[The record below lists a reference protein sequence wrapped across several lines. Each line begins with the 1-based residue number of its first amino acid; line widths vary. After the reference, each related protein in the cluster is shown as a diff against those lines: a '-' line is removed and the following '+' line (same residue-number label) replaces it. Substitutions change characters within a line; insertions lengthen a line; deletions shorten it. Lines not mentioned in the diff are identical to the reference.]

1 MHRLPSLCLFLP
13 VLAAILAVP
22 ALNQT
27 RAAELVA
34 PTFAKDVA
42 PILNA
47 RCVSCHRPNQI
58 GPMTLTSYAEARPW
72 ARAIKREV
80 VARRMP
86 PWGADRKY
94 GKFKNDWSLSLAQV
108 DAIAAWVDA
117 GAPMGDA
124 KDLPP
129 APIFSDGGWDRG
141 LPDAVIEIP
150 EQQLPA
156 GGTIDS
162 PSFIVPNPFAK
173 DVWIQ
178 GSQVLP
184 GNRQVVHHVSPH
196 IVKLPAGA
204 VIKEDQKA
212 YWSDGRPLRRSE
224 FPVYAAIGEAIPDRD
239 AAKLGAYLPGRGL
252 EWYPEGTARRLP
264 KDAYVELNVHY
275 QPSGK
280 RETDRTRL
288 GLYLAK
294 QPVRRE
300 IRNGGGVDPAGFR
313 EVAGRQTP
321 SGGIPNIPP
330 FAANFQV
337 SGSTLFTRPA
347 TLYALSPHMH
357 LRGKDMTFILVHPD
371 GREEILLSVPKF
383 DFNWQLIY
391 ELATPLTLLPG
402 SRLRA
407 IAHYDNSAGNRYN
420 PAPDRAVQWSQES
433 WDEMFSPEIR
443 FTYDDI
449 DLTTVPSQ

>member
-1 MHRLPSLCLFLP
+1 M
-13 VLAAILAVP
+13 P
-22 ALNQT
+22 ALNGT

-58 GPMTLTSYAEARPW
+58 GPMALTSYAEARPW

-80 VARRMP
+80 VARQMP
-86 PWGADRKY
+86 PWGADPKY
-94 GKFKNDWSLSLAQV
+94 GRFKNDWSLSPAQV

-129 APIFSDGGWDRG
+129 APIFRDGAWDRS

-156 GGTIDS
+156 EGTLDA
-162 PSFIVPNPFAK
+162 PSFIVPNPFRK

-212 YWSDGRPLRRSE
+212 YL
-224 FPVYAAIGEAIPDRD
+224 
-239 AAKLGAYLPGRGL
+239 
-252 EWYPEGTARRLP
+252 
-264 KDAYVELNVHY
+264 
-275 QPSGK
+275 
-280 RETDRTRL
+280 
-288 GLYLAK
+288 
-294 QPVRRE
+294 VRRTAVE
-300 IRNGGGVDPAGFR
+300 
-313 EVAGRQTP
+313 EV
-321 SGGIPNIPP
+321 
-330 FAANFQV
+330 
-337 SGSTLFTRPA
+337 
-347 TLYALSPHMH
+347 
-357 LRGKDMTFILVHPD
+357 
-371 GREEILLSVPKF
+371 
-383 DFNWQLIY
+383 
-391 ELATPLTLLPG
+391 
-402 SRLRA
+402 
-407 IAHYDNSAGNRYN
+407 
-420 PAPDRAVQWSQES
+420 
-433 WDEMFSPEIR
+433 
-443 FTYDDI
+443 
-449 DLTTVPSQ
+449 

>member
-1 MHRLPSLCLFLP
+1 
-13 VLAAILAVP
+13 
-22 ALNQT
+22 
-27 RAAELVA
+27 
-34 PTFAKDVA
+34 
-42 PILNA
+42 
-47 RCVSCHRPNQI
+47 
-58 GPMTLTSYAEARPW
+58 
-72 ARAIKREV
+72 
-80 VARRMP
+80 MP
-86 PWGADRKY
+86 PWGADPRY
-94 GKFKNDWSLSLAQV
+94 GRFKNDWSLSQAQI

-129 APIFSDGGWDRG
+129 APIFEDGAWDRG

-156 GGTIDS
+156 EGTLDA
-162 PSFIVPNPFAK
+162 PSFIVPNPFKK

-184 GNRQVVHHVSPH
+184 GNRRVVHHVSPH
-196 IVKLPAGA
+196 VVKLPPGA

-212 YWSDGRPLRRSE
+212 YWSDGRPLKRSD
-224 FPVYAAIGEAIPDRD
+224 FPVYPAIGETIADRD

-264 KDAYVELNVHY
+264 KDAYIELNVHY

-288 GLYLAK
+288 GLYLARE
-294 QPVRRE
+294 PVRRE

-321 SGGIPNIPP
+321 AGGFRIFRHLRPTSRSRGPR
-330 FAANFQV
+330 
-337 SGSTLFTRPA
+337 SSRRPA

-357 LRGKDMTFILVHPD
+357 LRGKDMTFILIRPD

-391 ELATPLTLLPG
+391 ELETPVTAARPAAGCGRSPITTTQPRTATTL
-402 SRLRA
+402 R
-407 IAHYDNSAGNRYN
+407 
-420 PAPDRAVQWSQES
+420 PDREVRWSQQS

-449 DLTTVPSQ
+449 DLTKTPSR

>member
-1 MHRLPSLCLFLP
+1 MHRFPSLGVLLP
-13 VLAAILAVP
+13 VLGATLATP
-22 ALNQT
+22 ALNGT

-34 PTFAKDVA
+34 PTFARDVA

-58 GPMTLTSYAEARPW
+58 GPMALSSYAEARPW

-80 VARRMP
+80 VARQMP
-86 PWGADRKY
+86 PWGADPKY
-94 GKFKNDWSLSLAQV
+94 GRFKNDWSLSPAQV

-124 KDLPP
+124 RDLPP
-129 APIFSDGGWDRG
+129 APIFRDGAWDRS

-156 GGTIDS
+156 EGTLDA
-162 PSFIVPNPFAK
+162 PSFIVPNPFGK

-204 VIKEDQKA
+204 HIKEDQKA
-212 YWSDGRPLRRSE
+212 YWSDGRPLKRSE
-224 FPVYAAIGEAIPDRD
+224 FPVYAAIGETTPDRD

-264 KDAYVELNVHY
+264 KDAYIELNVHY

-288 GLYLAK
+288 GLYLARE
-294 QPVRRE
+294 PVRRE

-321 SGGIPNIPP
+321 AGRIPNIPP

-337 SGSTLFTRPA
+337 SGTTLFTRPA

-357 LRGKDMTFILVHPD
+357 LRGKDMTFILIHPD

-391 ELATPLTLLPG
+391 ELETPLTLLPG
-402 SRLRA
+402 SKLRA

-420 PAPDRAVQWSQES
+420 PAPDREVQWSQES

-449 DLTTVPSQ
+449 DLTTMPSR